1 MAAPGCQ
8 PTQLPEIE
16 GKIMRI
22 DKPSPSAPKALLA
35 ALLLASSPLAA
46 AAAPVVPAIPNA
58 GTILQEITPVTPPE
72 PSSADTGLRIAPR
85 DGVTAAAGAAFLVR
99 TLSISGHTLFDT
111 ATLRALVSDSEG
123 KELTL
128 SQLDELAGRITDY
141 YHKHGYPLARAIIPA
156 QTISDGVVRMEIIE
170 ARYGKINLDNS
181 SRVDDPL
188 LAATLSPL
196 QAGQMV
202 EQSAL
207 DRALL
212 LLSDVPGVAVTAT
225 LQPGEAVGTSDLLV
239 ATTPT
244 AAVTG
249 NVTLS
254 NYGSSYTGYTRIGGT
269 VNLINPLHHG
279 DVLTLSGLSSGSDL
293 TNYAR
298 VAYESLLNGQ
308 GSRMGG
314 AYSALR
320 YVLGGSLSSL
330 DGHGNAEV
338 ASLSLKHPL
347 LRSRKSN
354 LYGQLEYDHLTLR
367 DQYDVGNIRID
378 RHLNN
383 WTASLAGDIR
393 DDFVSGAVAS
403 WNLAWTAGQL
413 RFDDPTAQ
421 AIDAATARTEG
432 GFSKLNLNLAR
443 LQALSEKNALYL
455 AFFAQWANT
464 NLDSSQKMIAGG
476 PYTVRA
482 YALGAVSGDTGYL
495 GTAEF
500 RRALGTALEGRW
512 EGVLFVDSA
521 HVTVNKSPWVST
533 TNSATLSGAG
543 AGLNWAGP
551 DEWSARLFV
560 AATIGAIPTLVGN
573 TASARAWVQVGK
585 TF

>member
-16 GKIMRI
+16 GETMCI
-22 DKPSPSAPKALLA
+22 DRQFPGAHKALLA
-35 ALLLASSPLAA
+35 ALLLASSPLAGA
-46 AAAPVVPAIPNA
+46 AGPVVPAIPNA
-58 GTILQEITPVTPPE
+58 GSILQQITPVAPPE
-72 PSSADTGLRIAPR
+72 PSSADTGLRIAPPS
-85 DGVTAAAGAAFLVR
+85 GITTAAGAAFLVR
-99 TLSISGHTLFDT
+99 TLSISGNTLFDT
-111 ATLRALVSDSEG
+111 ATLHALVSDSEG

-141 YHKHGYPLARAIIPA
+141 YHNQGYPLARAIIPA
-156 QTISDGVVRMEIIE
+156 QTISGGVVRMEIIE

-202 EQSAL
+202 EQNAL

-212 LLSDVPGVAVTAT
+212 LLSDVPGVAVAAT
-225 LQPGEAVGTSDLLV
+225 LQPGDAVGTSDLLV

-249 NVTLS
+249 NVTLN
-254 NYGSSYTGYTRIGGT
+254 NYGSSYTGYTRIAGT
-269 VNLINPLHHG
+269 VNVINPLHHG

-308 GSRMGG
+308 GTRMGG

-338 ASLSLKHPL
+338 ASLWAKHPF

-354 LYGQLEYDHLTLR
+354 LYGQLDYDYLNLR
-367 DQYDVGNIRID
+367 DQYDVGNIEID

-383 WTASLAGDIR
+383 WTATLSGDIR
-393 DDFVSGAVAS
+393 DDFVSGAIAS

-413 RFDDPTAQ
+413 SFDDPSAQ

-432 GFSKLNLNLAR
+432 GFSKWNVNLAR
-443 LQALSEKNALYL
+443 LQALSDRNGLYL
-455 AFFAQWANT
+455 AFFGQWANS

-500 RRALGTALEGRW
+500 RRALGTALEGQW

-521 HVTVNKSPWVST
+521 HVTVNTNPWVNT

-551 DEWSARLFV
+551 NEWSARLYV

-573 TASARAWVQVGK
+573 TASGRAWVQVGK